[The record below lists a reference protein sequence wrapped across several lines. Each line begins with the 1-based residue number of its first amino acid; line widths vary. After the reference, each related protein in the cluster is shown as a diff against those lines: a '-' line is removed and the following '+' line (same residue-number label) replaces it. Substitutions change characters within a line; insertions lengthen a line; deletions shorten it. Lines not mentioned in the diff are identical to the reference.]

1 MPAPLP
7 ADPAVAELVAACR
20 SLAEEAFG
28 ARLLGVYL
36 IGSLGHGGF
45 SPAVSDVGVAF
56 LLDDPLTET
65 DAEQIS
71 ALAAYCGAAH
81 PRYGRRLSLFWSSPD
96 AFTADDRVQV
106 AGRFPAIDRLDL
118 LSHGQLIA
126 RDDLRPFLALPTRR
140 AVLENCR
147 EDALR
152 FVRDPAR
159 YGFLTG
165 GGDYD
170 FGDRRALSR
179 LCLFPARFLHT
190 AATGEVVAND
200 VAAAP
205 YLADESDPAAVIAA
219 LGLMLR
225 RDPQRELMAE
235 DVALLR
241 EQLPDYYRRFLIEF
255 LNLLGARPPAEATT
269 SLLLAALDQSGG

>member
-1 MPAPLP
+1 MAQSLH
-7 ADPAVAELVAACR
+7 ADPAVVELVAACR

-28 ARLLGVYL
+28 ARLLSVYL

-45 SPAVSDVGVAF
+45 CPAVSDVGVAF
-56 LLDDPLTET
+56 LLNDPLTET

-81 PRYGRRLSLFWSSPD
+81 PRYGRHLSLFWSSPD
-96 AFTADDRVQV
+96 AFTADDQVQV

-118 LSHGQLIA
+118 LSHGRLIGGEEV
-126 RDDLRPFLALPTRR
+126 RPFLAAPTRR
-140 AVLENCR
+140 AVLANCR

-170 FGDRRALSR
+170 FGERRALSR

-190 AATGEVVAND
+190 AATGEVVAID
-200 VAAAP
+200 DAAAP
-205 YLADESDPAAVIAA
+205 YLAQEDDPAAAIVG
-219 LGLMLR
+219 LGLALR
-225 RDPQRELMAE
+225 RDLRRELSADE
-235 DVALLR
+235 VALLR
-241 EQLPDYYRRFLIEF
+241 EALPEYYRRFLGEF
-255 LNLLGARPPAEATT
+255 LALLGVPPPDEATIP
-269 SLLLAALDQSGG
+269 LLLAALEQTNV